1 MGKFQT
7 ALKYYSDALKV
18 NPNYPSIHVNIGV
31 IRIDE
36 NKLPKARE
44 CFKKALSINPTFTSA
59 LWNLLGTADTL
70 IDAKNYL
77 IRCIKIDKDH
87 ISAKLTLALLEA
99 YEGNRTMYE
108 SLNSPKEKNHPITRS
123 IKWFLTLP
131 NKPKLYFNRWH
142 FFDELCLEAESNRPF
157 YEFGVWKGSSFKHLI
172 KTFKKGYG
180 FDTFTGLPENWHHE
194 KIGTYSSD
202 GNIPS
207 IKGGIFIKGEF
218 KDSLPKFFETKRPM
232 ASIINFDADLYSST
246 KCALENSDPVIDG
259 KTILIF
265 DEFIVNENW
274 EQDEYKALNEFC
286 SEKNYS
292 YDVIG
297 VSFFTKQVAV
307 KINK

>member
-1 MGKFQT
+1 MNFCK
-7 ALKYYSDALKV
+7 
-18 NPNYPSIHVNIGV
+18 NPS
-31 IRIDE
+31 
-36 NKLPKARE
+36 
-44 CFKKALSINPTFTSA
+44 
-59 LWNLLGTADTL
+59 L

-87 ISAKLTLALLEA
+87 ISAKLTLSLLEA

-108 SLNSPKEKNHPITRS
+108 SLNTPTEKNHPITRS
-123 IKWFLTLP
+123 IKWFLALP

-207 IKGGIFIKGEF
+207 IKGGNFIKGEF

-246 KCALENSDPVIDG
+246 KCALENSDPVIDE

-286 SEKNYS
+286 SEKKYS